1 MKKPTT
7 LGLALSLT
15 KGLGFRRVER
25 VSENAVSFQHSSGVE
40 VLARPSLVRVYSKR
54 APTKAQL
61 KSLKLEAAPAR
72 ETKQRAAQP
81 KFSFGLVVTEDNTEA
96 VRALIESL
104 ITKAETP

>member
-1 MKKPTT
+1 MKKPAT

-25 VSENAVSFQHSSGVE
+25 ETENSVSFQHPSGVE
-40 VLARPSLVRVYSKR
+40 VLARPSRVRVYSKHV
-54 APTKAQL
+54 PIKTQL

-81 KFSFGLVVTEDNTEA
+81 KFSFGLVVTEDNAEA
-96 VRALIESL
+96 VRKLLEALC
-104 ITKAETP
+104 TETS